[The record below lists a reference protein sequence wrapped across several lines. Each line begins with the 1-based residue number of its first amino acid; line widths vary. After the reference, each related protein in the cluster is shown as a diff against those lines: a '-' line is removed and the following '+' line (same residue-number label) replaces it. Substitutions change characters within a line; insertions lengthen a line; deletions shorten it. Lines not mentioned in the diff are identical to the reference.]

1 MLKFNSVHP
10 HIFARKARQFFLSGF
25 VIVAFL
31 AFAVYDRLTAS
42 ANLQGFNARLA
53 FPPAPIESQAPPQ
66 GYRDGVYTGPA
77 MAAGYGKVQVKVL
90 VRNGKLSDVQF
101 IDYPHDRQTSQ
112 QINAQAMPWLKQEA
126 IQAQSAQVNM
136 ISGATLT
143 SKAFVD
149 SLQSALQAALN

>member
-1 MLKFNSVHP
+1 MLKFKSVPP
-10 HIFARKARQFFLSGF
+10 HIFARKLRQFFLSTF

-31 AFAVYDRLTAS
+31 AFAVYERLTVS

-66 GYRDGVYTGPA
+66 GYRDGVYMGSA
-77 MAAGYGKVQVKVL
+77 MAAGYGKVQVKIFVT
-90 VRNGKLSDVQF
+90 NGRLSDVQF

-126 IQAQSAQVNM
+126 IQAQSAQVNI

-143 SKAFVD
+143 SKAFAD